1 MFLYPRLDFEAT
13 PTLSVLS
20 VFSQIKIPIEYTL
33 KVYTERQ
40 HRNLLRA
47 W

>member
-13 PTLSVLS
+13 LTLSVLS
-20 VFSQIKIPIEYTL
+20 VFNQIKIPTDYTL
-33 KVYTERQ
+33 KVYAEKQ
-40 HRNLLRA
+40 HRNLPRA